1 MTRRSRCLIL
11 LSLLG
16 LFALPS
22 CRILRDE
29 FFFAKPTQTVE
40 PSEAPVTTAA
50 GADRRS

>member
-11 LSLLG
+11 LGMLG
-16 LFALPS
+16 LFVLPS

-40 PSEAPVTTAA
+40 PIEAPTQSAA
-50 GADRRS
+50 GADHRS